1 MEANKYKNGLRALR
15 SAAAYFPEHK
25 FAPEVAEEMSDV
37 FNELYLNDGADIM
50 PPVEALG
57 LFDEFREL
65 TPSGEKGDTMIR
77 KLADR
82 LAQVDLLGRAAEL
95 LQRQID
101 FRLEGA
107 EKAQVGARLATIR
120 VLNKEP
126 ELALDALQK
135 SNVAGLSPLL
145 VAERLKLQARALID
159 LGRQREALEILKD
172 DKSREA
178 DLLRNEVFWKAKE
191 WPESPICSEAF
202 GPVDGSCARQT
213 FGRAAS
219 LICP

>member
-1 MEANKYKNGLRALR
+1 
-15 SAAAYFPEHK
+15 
-25 FAPEVAEEMSDV
+25 MSDV

-57 LFDEFREL
+57 LFDEFKEL

-101 FRLEGA
+101 FRLKGT

-126 ELALDALQK
+126 ELALDATEKQCNWPAT
-135 SNVAGLSPLL
+135 SIG
-145 VAERLKLQARALID
+145 
-159 LGRQREALEILKD
+159 GG
-172 DKSREA
+172 
-178 DLLRNEVFWKAKE
+178 KAKIT
-191 WPESPICSEAF
+191 SP
-202 GPVDGSCARQT
+202 CAN
-213 FGRAAS
+213 
-219 LICP
+219 